1 MEREYMPNFGNQKDK
16 LIALNRIIKASI
28 TKKLI
33 AEVEAMSQE
42 DKLENYYLPIT
53 PEIPKTKKGIEKA
66 IDTFINDFS
75 PLEDNGE
82 ELLSYLGFYDNEA
95 PHNEKPIYI
104 ALRSKIESKEAG
116 DEIEILTE
124 TKEVINIVRD
134 TLRGLGGEELYNLF
148 TFGIIVTEED
158 AKENVRL
165 WGERKARNVLFSL
178 LFYARGSYAEIM
190 YKEPPEDAII
200 YSAKE
205 TYRLERQ
212 VFTTIY
218 PNDIQEPEELS
229 KYKEM
234 VEQNIKDYPKEAEA
248 YCRGWVMVES
258 NYSERAIIT
267 TINTILNNEL

>member
-1 MEREYMPNFGNQKDK
+1 MEREYLPNFGNKKEK
-16 LIALNRIIKASI
+16 LIALDRLIKASI

-42 DKLENYYLPIT
+42 DKLGDHYLSIT

-134 TLRGLGGEELYNLF
+134 TLRGLGGEELYNLWI
-148 TFGIIVTEED
+148 FGITVTEEE
-158 AKENVRL
+158 AKENVKL
-165 WGERKARNVLFSL
+165 WVERKASNVLYSL
-178 LFYARGSYAEIM
+178 LFYAMGSYAEIM
-190 YKEPPEDAII
+190 YKEPPEDAIT

-205 TYRLERQ
+205 TYRLNRQ

-218 PNDIQEPEELS
+218 PNDIEEPEKLS
-229 KYKEM
+229 EYKER
-234 VEQNIKDYPKEAEA
+234 VEQNLKGYPKEAEA
-248 YCRGWVMVES
+248 YCRGWVMAKS
-258 NYSERAIIT
+258 NYSERAIIA
-267 TINTILNNEL
+267 TINTILNNEQ